1 MQMLELQQVSSGY
14 GPAKVL
20 HGISLKVEKGEVVCL
35 LGSNGAGKTTTL
47 STILGIL
54 KPTTG
59 SIVFKGAAIEG
70 RSTTDIVRNGIAIVP
85 EGRRVFG
92 PMTVEENLQ
101 IGASVSKDQI
111 QTEETMQMVLDLFP
125 ILRERSGQLSGTLSG
140 GQQQM
145 LAIGRALMT
154 RPDLILMDEPSMGLS
169 PLMCDEVFDI
179 IVRIRDRG
187 LSVLLVEQNAYA
199 ALDVASRGY
208 VIESGEIVLEGNSK
222 DLRAA
227 NLIKDAYL

>member
-1 MQMLELQQVSSGY
+1 MLQLQDIKAGY
-14 GPAKVL
+14 GPAKIL
-20 HGISLKVEKGEVVCL
+20 HGLSLTVNQGEVVCL

-47 STILGIL
+47 LTILGIL
-54 KPTTG
+54 KATG
-59 SIVFKGAAIEG
+59 GQVSFNHKPLNGI
-70 RSTTDIVRNGIAIVP
+70 STKEIVRQGIAIVP

-92 PMTVEENLQ
+92 PMTVEENLK
-101 IGASVSKDQI
+101 IGASVCKDQVT
-111 QTEETMQMVLDLFP
+111 TEDTMEMVLDLFP

-154 RPDLILMDEPSMGLS
+154 RPKLILMDEPSMGLS

-179 IVRIRDRG
+179 IVQIRNKG

-199 ALDVASRGY
+199 SLEVASRGY
-208 VIESGEIVLEGNSK
+208 VLESGRIALEGLASE
-222 DLRAA
+222 LRDAE
-227 NLIKDAYL
+227 LIRQAYL

>member
-1 MQMLELQQVSSGY
+1 MLELRQIESGY
-14 GPAKVL
+14 GSAKIL
-20 HGISLKVEKGEVVCL
+20 HGVSLTVGEAEIVCL

-47 STILGIL
+47 LTILGIL
-54 KPTTG
+54 RPMSGAMFFNGKPLGGCKT
-59 SIVFKGAAIEG
+59 AE
-70 RSTTDIVRNGIAIVP
+70 IVRGGIAIVP

-92 PMTVEENLQ
+92 PMTVAENLM
-101 IGASVSKDQI
+101 IGASVKNDSVAAA
-111 QTEETMQMVLDLFP
+111 ETLQMVLEMFP
-125 ILRERSGQLSGTLSG
+125 ILRERKDQLSGTLSG

-154 RPDLILMDEPSMGLS
+154 RPQLLLMDEPSMGLS

-199 ALDVASRGY
+199 SLAIASRGY
-208 VIESGEIVLEGNSK
+208 VLESGQVALEGSAAA
-222 DLRAA
+222 LRDAE
-227 NLIKDAYL
+227 LIKEAYL

>member
-1 MQMLELQQVSSGY
+1 MLELRQIESGY
-14 GPAKVL
+14 GPAKIL
-20 HGISLKVEKGEVVCL
+20 HDVSLTVGEAEIVCL

-47 STILGIL
+47 LTILGIL
-54 KPTTG
+54 KPI
-59 SIVFKGAAIEG
+59 SGAMFFNARPINGCKTAE
-70 RSTTDIVRNGIAIVP
+70 IVRSGIAIVP

-92 PMTVEENLQ
+92 PMTVAENLM
-101 IGASVSKDQI
+101 IGASVKNDSVAAA
-111 QTEETMQMVLDLFP
+111 ETLETVLEMFP
-125 ILRERSGQLSGTLSG
+125 ILRERKDQLSGTLSG

-154 RPDLILMDEPSMGLS
+154 RPKLLLMDEPSMGLS

-199 ALDVASRGY
+199 SLAIASRGY
-208 VIESGEIVLEGNSK
+208 VLESGRVALEGSAAE
-222 DLRAA
+222 LRGAE
-227 NLIKDAYL
+227 LIKEAYL